1 MIAAN
6 AGIQTIKLYLI
17 KYIKKGFKMELSI
30 KQKESIIKMFNEY
43 LMQYKEAGI
52 AHNEAVIFA
61 RHKTRQNASVMINTY
76 FK

>member
-17 KYIKKGFKMELSI
+17 KYIKKGLKMELSI
-30 KQKESIIKMFNEY
+30 KQKESIVKMFNEY

-61 RHKTRQNASVMINTY
+61 KHKTRQNASVMINTY